1 MQLCFLKFRFKIKVK
16 VTWIKN
22 YNVMSLKYPIIYTVD
37 VIVCKF
43 YGKKWL
49 KATELKNGYELK
61 NC

>member
-37 VIVCKF
+37 VIVHKF
-43 YGKKWL
+43 YGK
-49 KATELKNGYELK
+49 NG
-61 NC
+61 